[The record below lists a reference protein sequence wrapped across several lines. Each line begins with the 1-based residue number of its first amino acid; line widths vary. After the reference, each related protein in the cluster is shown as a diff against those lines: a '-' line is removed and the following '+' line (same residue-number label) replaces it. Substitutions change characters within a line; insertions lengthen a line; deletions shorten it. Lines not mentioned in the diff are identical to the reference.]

1 MMALLRSLFV
11 CVFLLLA
18 SLRGQNAFITN
29 SKSPSKLKPITSF
42 IHYPRNSVVL
52 KAAGEGKVA
61 KDVTGEELE
70 IMLTE
75 WDKPLLLDAYATWY
89 VSTNTFVL

>member
-1 MMALLRSLFV
+1 MALLRSLFV

-42 IHYPRNSVVL
+42 FHYPRNSVVL
-52 KAAGEGKVA
+52 KVAGEGKVA